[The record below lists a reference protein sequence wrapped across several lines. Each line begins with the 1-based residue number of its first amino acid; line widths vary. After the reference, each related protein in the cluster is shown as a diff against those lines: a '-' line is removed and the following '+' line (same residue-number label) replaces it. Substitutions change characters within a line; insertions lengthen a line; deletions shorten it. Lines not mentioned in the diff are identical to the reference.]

1 MAQAS
6 KKHMGAAGSQGKGAG
21 VGAMTDAPA
30 IPDNKVLS
38 NRDKALHSDE
48 RGQDSKWV
56 RTEQSHQHEA
66 NQRKK

>member
-1 MAQAS
+1 
-6 KKHMGAAGSQGKGAG
+6 
-21 VGAMTDAPA
+21 MTDAPA

-56 RTEQSHQHEA
+56 QTEQSHQHEA